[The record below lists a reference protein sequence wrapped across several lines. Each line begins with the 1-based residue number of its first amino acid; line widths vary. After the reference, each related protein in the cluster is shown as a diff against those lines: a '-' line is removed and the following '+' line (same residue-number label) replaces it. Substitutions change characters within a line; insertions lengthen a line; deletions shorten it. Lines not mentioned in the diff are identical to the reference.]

1 MRVRSLFAILGLLL
15 LVLSGIMLIPLGV
28 SWFMESKEDYPAFL
42 LSIAITFTVGAVFWI
57 LNLNN
62 LKDIRVR
69 EAFTVVGLSWVMVSF
84 FGALPFWLSPS
95 GIPNLLDA
103 YFETMSGFTTTGATI
118 LKDVEVLSPGLLFW
132 RSLTQWLGGMGFV
145 LLTLAVMPLL
155 GSGGVHMYRAEIPG
169 PTKEKLTPRVTQ
181 TALYLWGLYLLFT
194 VLEIL
199 MLMPAIGW
207 FDAITHSL
215 STLSTGGFSTKNASI
230 AAFDSAY
237 VDAVVT
243 VFMLLASINFVLHYR
258 FLFQFQTKSFFDGE
272 CRFFIGV
279 ALTSMLFITVALT
292 FLTAY
297 PAKSQHPEIY
307 SGLGE
312 CFRVASFQV
321 ATLFSGCGFVTADF
335 DHWPNICRVLLAVLM
350 MIGGCAGSTTG
361 GVKVVR
367 FLTLMKFSLREIALL
382 IRPQAVI
389 SLKLNGNNIEREVV
403 SRVLGFLALWLLLFL
418 LSVALMSFIIDP
430 GWSSEAGSLDAVEAS
445 KVSGAQEDD
454 HLVTAFGATL
464 ATLTNVGPGF
474 GGVGPMENY
483 ADIPVAGKVLLILL
497 MLLGRLEIYAVL
509 VIFLPFTW
517 RR

>member
-1 MRVRSLFAILGLLL
+1 LRVRSLFAILGLLL

-28 SWFMESKEDYPAFL
+28 SWFMGSTEDYPAFL
-42 LSIAITFTVGAVFWI
+42 SSIAITFTVGAVFWI

-132 RSLTQWLGGMGFV
+132 RSLTQWLGGM
-145 LLTLAVMPLL
+145 
-155 GSGGVHMYRAEIPG
+155 G

-279 ALTSMLFITVALT
+279 ALTSMLFITAVLT
-292 FLTAY
+292 FVTAY

-418 LSVALMSFIIDP
+418 LSVALMSFITDP
-430 GWSSEAGSLDAVEAS
+430 GWSSESGSLDPVEAS

-483 ADIPVAGKVLLILL
+483 ADIPAAGKVLLILL